1 MQINQNIFR
10 AYDIRGI
17 ASKDLSDEFVA
28 SLGSALSHKIKKLG
42 LKQVV
47 VARDGRLSGARIC
60 SALIKSFLDN
70 DVNVINVGM
79 VPSPLLYFA
88 VEKFNTNNG
97 VMITGSHNPKEYN
110 GFKIILGGKTIFGQE
125 IQDIKNDILQGISS
139 KEIKKGNLEEIDILD
154 DYINEL
160 RNNISLKR
168 PMKICLD
175 CGNGVG
181 GVIAPQA
188 FKAIGCEVIELFSE
202 VDGNF
207 PNHHPDPGNPK
218 NLEDLQSE
226 IKESNADV
234 GIALDGDADR
244 VGIVDS
250 SGKIIYPDIQMILY
264 AGQVLEKNK
273 NATIIFDVK
282 CSNVLKNFIEEN
294 SGIAYMSKTGHSFIK
309 KNLFEKKALLAGEM
323 SGHIFYNYKYYGYDD
338 AIYASLKLIRILN
351 NTKKTLNE
359 LTSVYMKSSSTPEIK
374 LYCDEKIKFSLL
386 DKIVKDIPKHYD
398 SSAKLIT
405 IDGVRLET
413 ENFWFLLRASNTQN
427 CIVFRLEHFV
437 NDKFKEELI
446 KLISIL
452 ESYSLD
458 IKELTSF
465 NQTV

>member
-1 MQINQNIFR
+1 M
-10 AYDIRGI
+10 
-17 ASKDLSDEFVA
+17 
-28 SLGSALSHKIKKLG
+28 
-42 LKQVV
+42 
-47 VARDGRLSGARIC
+47 
-60 SALIKSFLDN
+60 
-70 DVNVINVGM
+70 
-79 VPSPLLYFA
+79 
-88 VEKFNTNNG
+88 
-97 VMITGSHNPKEYN
+97 
-110 GFKIILGGKTIFGQE
+110 GGKTIFGQE
-125 IQDIKNDILQGISS
+125 IQDIKNDILQGTFS

-218 NLEDLQSE
+218 NLEDLQSK

-309 KNLFEKKALLAGEM
+309 KNLFEKNALLAGEM
-323 SGHIFYNYKYYGYDD
+323 SGHIFFKDRWFGFDD
-338 AIYASLKLIRILN
+338 AIYAGSRMLEILSE
-351 NTKKTLNE
+351 KK
-359 LTSVYMKSSSTPEIK
+359 KSSSDIFSELPQNLSTPEINISVS
-374 LYCDEKIKFSLL
+374 DENKFS
-386 DKIVKDIPKHYD
+386 IV
-398 SSAKLIT
+398 SKLIDILGKENGEISSLDGIR
-405 IDGVRLET
+405 IDKDSCWGLI
-413 ENFWFLLRASNTQN
+413 RASNTSPN
-427 CIVFRLEHFV
+427 LVLRFEGNSPKDL
-437 NDKFKEELI
+437 D
-446 KLISIL
+446 
-452 ESYSLD
+452 D
-458 IKELTSF
+458 IKNVFKNAISKVDNTIKTNF
-465 NQTV
+465 

>member
-1 MQINQNIFR
+1 MKINQNIFR

-17 ASKDLSDEFVA
+17 ASEDLSDEFVS
-28 SLGSALSHKIKKLG
+28 SLGSSLSHKIKKLG
-42 LKQVV
+42 LKQVA
-47 VARDGRLSGARIC
+47 VARDGRLSGERIC
-60 SALIKSFLDN
+60 SALVKAFLDN
-70 DVNVINVGM
+70 GINVINVGM

-88 VEKFNTNNG
+88 VEKFNTENG

-125 IQDIKNDILQGISS
+125 IQDIKNDILQGKFS
-139 KEIKKGNLEEIDILD
+139 KETKKGNLEEIDILD

-207 PNHHPDPGNPK
+207 PNHHPDPGNPE
-218 NLEDLQSE
+218 NLEDLQNE
-226 IKESNADV
+226 IKESNA

-309 KNLFEKKALLAGEM
+309 KNLFEKNALLAGEM
-323 SGHIFYNYKYYGYDD
+323 SGHIFFKDRWFGFDD
-338 AIYASLKLIRILN
+338 AIYAGSRMLEILS
-351 NTKKTLNE
+351 KKEQSSSEIFSE
-359 LTSVYMKSSSTPEIK
+359 LPQNLSTPEINISVS
-374 LYCDEKIKFSLL
+374 DENKFS
-386 DKIVKDIPKHYD
+386 IV
-398 SSAKLIT
+398 SKLI
-405 IDGVRLET
+405 D
-413 ENFWFLLRASNTQN
+413 
-427 CIVFRLEHFV
+427 
-437 NDKFKEELI
+437 
-446 KLISIL
+446 IL
-452 ESYSLD
+452 EKENGEISSLD
-458 IKELTSF
+458 GIRID
-465 NQTV
+465 

>member
-17 ASKDLSDEFVA
+17 ASKDLSDEFVT

-60 SALIKSFLDN
+60 STLIESFLDN
-70 DVNVINVGM
+70 GINVKNVGM

-88 VEKFNTNNG
+88 VEKFNTKNG

-125 IQDIKNDILQGISS
+125 IQDIKNDILHGIIS

-175 CGNGVG
+175 SGNGVG

-218 NLEDLQSE
+218 NLED
-226 IKESNADV
+226 
-234 GIALDGDADR
+234 
-244 VGIVDS
+244 
-250 SGKIIYPDIQMILY
+250 
-264 AGQVLEKNK
+264 
-273 NATIIFDVK
+273 
-282 CSNVLKNFIEEN
+282 
-294 SGIAYMSKTGHSFIK
+294 
-309 KNLFEKKALLAGEM
+309 
-323 SGHIFYNYKYYGYDD
+323 
-338 AIYASLKLIRILN
+338 
-351 NTKKTLNE
+351 
-359 LTSVYMKSSSTPEIK
+359 
-374 LYCDEKIKFSLL
+374 
-386 DKIVKDIPKHYD
+386 
-398 SSAKLIT
+398 
-405 IDGVRLET
+405 
-413 ENFWFLLRASNTQN
+413 
-427 CIVFRLEHFV
+427 
-437 NDKFKEELI
+437 
-446 KLISIL
+446 
-452 ESYSLD
+452 
-458 IKELTSF
+458 
-465 NQTV
+465 